1 VRAPFGARNLEVSAI
16 LRLLDWLRRAFG
28 QVVLVFNAA
37 ASAWIFV
44 IMLLVTLDITLRFAF
59 GGPLSGVT
67 EIVEISI
74 VVVLFLQMTHALK
87 VGRITR
93 SDALHSAILRTMPKL
108 GHTMGALFNL
118 AGVGLMVAII
128 TGGWPKWLQAYEGG
142 HYVGNVGVFTFPEWP
157 QRLVLVIGCA
167 AMAIQFFLLALDNVR
182 GFFGKPPLET
192 EAAVDVEAEA
202 AERSIQR

>member
-1 VRAPFGARNLEVSAI
+1 LSAI
-16 LRLLDWLRRAFG
+16 LAFLDALRRLFG
-28 QVVLVFNAA
+28 WIVLIFNAV

-44 IMLLVTLDITLRFAF
+44 IMLLVTLDIILRFVF
-59 GGPLSGVT
+59 GGPISGVT

-93 SDALHSAILRTMPKL
+93 SDALYSAILRKIPML
-108 GHTMGALFNL
+108 GHAMGIAFNL
-118 AGVGLMVAII
+118 AGVGLMVALIM
-128 TGGWPKWLQAYEGG
+128 GGWPKWLQAYEGG

-157 QRLVLVIGCA
+157 QRLVLVIGCT

-182 GFFGKPPLET
+182 GMLGKAPLEAG
-192 EAAVDVEAEA
+192 EAVDVEVEA
-202 AERSIQR
+202 VDRSSAR

>member
-1 VRAPFGARNLEVSAI
+1 MNATLSF
-16 LRLLDWLRRAFG
+16 LDALRRLFG
-28 QVVLVFNAA
+28 WVVLIFNAM

-59 GGPLSGVT
+59 GGPISGVT

-93 SDALHSAILRTMPKL
+93 SDALYSVILRRVPIL
-108 GHTMGALFNL
+108 GNIMGMTFNL

-128 TGGWPKWLQAYEGG
+128 AGGWPKWLQAYDGG
-142 HYVGNVGVFTFPEWP
+142 HFVGNIGVFTFPEWP
-157 QRLVLVIGCA
+157 HRLILVIGCA
-167 AMAIQFFLLALDNVR
+167 TMAIQFFLLALDNVR
-182 GFFGKPPLET
+182 AMFGKPPLEV
-192 EAAVDVEAEA
+192 EEAVDVEADA
-202 AERSIQR
+202 AERSVSK

>member
-1 VRAPFGARNLEVSAI
+1 M
-16 LRLLDWLRRAFG
+16 
-28 QVVLVFNAA
+28 FNSI

-44 IMLLVTLDITLRFAF
+44 LMMLITFDIVLRFVF
-59 GGPLSGVT
+59 NRPISGVT

-87 VGRITR
+87 AGRITR
-93 SDALHSAILRTMPKL
+93 SDALYSTIVRRAPKF
-108 GHTMGALFNL
+108 GNAMGALFNL

-128 TGGWPKWLQAYEGG
+128 KGGWPKWIQAYEGG
-142 HYVGNVGVFTFPEWP
+142 HFVGNVGVFTFPEWP

-182 GFFGKPPLET
+182 GMAGKPPLEA
-192 EAAVDVEAEA
+192 EEAVDVEAEV
-202 AERSIQR
+202 AELSVGK